1 MKIGVDLRALQGNNK
16 YRGIGRNIRELITS
30 LSKIDSKNDYIF
42 YAFEELENPIDSMV
56 LSSKFKYKIKKF
68 KYSNLSQKKY
78 VRILFSEYSPINVND
93 DNLDVFFQ
101 TDMQYGL
108 PKRVKSVAIFY
119 DLIPFYYWNKDKINR
134 HKGLR
139 KAKIRTADRI
149 IRERYLRVL
158 SRYKKADRIIAISK
172 SSKNDL
178 VSHFKTIK
186 PRDVTV
192 ALLGFNS
199 QDKKSV
205 SLTKKQILEKYKIKN
220 DYILYVGG
228 VDLRKNI
235 VGLAKIFFE
244 YKAKNNN
251 DAKLVL
257 AGKEFDN
264 IQELTDLGW
273 LDTIKDSKYKE
284 DIIYTGYVDDSVLN
298 ALYKNAKVFAFPSL
312 YEGFGLPVLEA
323 MAAGTPVVA
332 FNNSSIPEVAGDA
345 AVLCKN
351 DKEFVAGIEKI
362 IDNEIFRK
370 SLIQKGYKQ
379 AVKFSWE
386 KTAKQTLKVL
396 EEFGKKRNI
405 L

>member
-108 PKRVKSVAIFY
+108 PKRVKTVAIFY
-119 DLIPFYYWNKDKINR
+119 DLIPFYYWNKDKLNR
-134 HKGLR
+134 HSGLR
-139 KAKIRTADRI
+139 KLKIKTADRI

-158 SRYKKADRIIAISK
+158 SRYKLADRIIAISK
-172 SSKNDL
+172 SSKDDL

-199 QDKKSV
+199 LDKKSV

-220 DYILYVGG
+220 DYLLYVGG

-244 YKAKNNN
+244 YKAKNKN
-251 DAKLVL
+251 DTKLVL

-273 LDTIKDSKYKE
+273 LDTIKDSEYKG
-284 DIIYTGYVDDSVLN
+284 DIIYAGYVDDSVLN

-351 DKEFVAGIEKI
+351 DKEFVSGIEKI
-362 IDNEIFRK
+362 IDNEMFRK

-386 KTAKQTLKVL
+386 KTAKQTLEVL
-396 EEFGKKRNI
+396 EEFGKM
-405 L
+405 

>member
-1 MKIGVDLRALQGNNK
+1 MKIGVDLRPLQGNNK
-16 YRGIGRNIRELITS
+16 YRGIGRNILELITA
-30 LSKIDSKNDYIF
+30 LSKIDSKNNYIF
-42 YAFEELENPIDSMV
+42 YTFEELENPIDSMV
-56 LSSKFKYKIKKF
+56 LSSEFKYKIKKF
-68 KYSNLSQKKY
+68 KYSNLSHKKF
-78 VRILFSEYSPINVND
+78 VGILFNEYSPVNVNGD
-93 DNLDVFFQ
+93 GLDVFFQ

-108 PKRVKSVAIFY
+108 PKRVKTVAIFY
-119 DLIPFYYWNKDKINR
+119 DIIPFYYWNKDKLNR
-134 HKGLR
+134 HSGLR
-139 KAKIRTADRI
+139 KLKIKTADRI
-149 IRERYLRVL
+149 MRERYLRVL
-158 SRYKKADRIIAISK
+158 SRYKKVDRIIAISK
-172 SSKNDL
+172 SSKDDL
-178 VSHFKTIK
+178 VAHFKTIK
-186 PRDVTV
+186 PGDVSV
-192 ALLGFNS
+192 ALLGFSS

-205 SLTKKQILEKYKIKN
+205 SFTKKHILEKYKIKN
-220 DYILYVGG
+220 DYLLYVGG

-251 DAKLVL
+251 DTKLVL

-264 IQELTDLGW
+264 KRELTDLGW
-273 LDTIKDSKYKE
+273 FDAIKESKYRQ
-284 DIIYTGYVDDSVLN
+284 DIICSGYVDDVELSC
-298 ALYKNAKVFAFPSL
+298 LYKNAGAFVFPSL

-370 SLIQKGYKQ
+370 ALIKKGYKQ

-386 KTAKQTLKVL
+386 KTAKQTLEVL
-396 EEFGKKRNI
+396 EEFGKK
-405 L
+405 

>member
-16 YRGIGRNIRELITS
+16 YRGIGRNIRELITA

-56 LSSKFKYKIKKF
+56 LYSKFKYKIKKF
-68 KYSNLSQKKY
+68 KYTNLSHKKF
-78 VRILFSEYSPINVND
+78 VGILFNEYSPINVTG

-108 PKRVKSVAIFY
+108 PKRVKTVAVFY
-119 DLIPFYYWNKDKINR
+119 DMIPFYYWNKVKLSR
-134 HKGLR
+134 YRGLR
-139 KAKIRTADRI
+139 KVKIKTDDRI
-149 IRERYLRVL
+149 MRERYLRVL
-158 SRYKKADRIIAISK
+158 RRYKKVDRIIAISK
-172 SSKNDL
+172 SSKDDL

-205 SLTKKQILEKYKIKN
+205 SFTKKQILEKYKIKN

-228 VDLRKNI
+228 VDMRKNI

-244 YKAKNNN
+244 YKAKNKN
-251 DAKLVL
+251 DTKLVL

-264 IQELTDLGW
+264 IKEATDLGW
-273 LDTIKDSKYKE
+273 LDAIKDSKYKG
-284 DIIYTGYVDDSVLN
+284 DIIYPGYVDDSVLN

-351 DKEFVAGIEKI
+351 YKEFVTGIEKI

-379 AVKFSWE
+379 AVKFSWD
-386 KTAKQTLKVL
+386 KTAKQTLEVL
-396 EEFGKKRNI
+396 EELGKM
-405 L
+405 

>member
-68 KYSNLSQKKY
+68 KYSSLSQKKY

-108 PKRVKSVAIFY
+108 PKRVKTVAIFY
-119 DLIPFYYWNKDKINR
+119 DLIPFYYWNKDKLNR
-134 HKGLR
+134 HSGLR
-139 KAKIRTADRI
+139 KLKIKTADRI

-158 SRYKKADRIIAISK
+158 RRYKKADRIIAISK
-172 SSKNDL
+172 SSKDDL

-186 PRDVTV
+186 ARDVTV

-205 SLTKKQILEKYKIKN
+205 SPTKKHILEKYKIKN

-235 VGLAKIFFE
+235 VGLANIFFE
-244 YKAKNNN
+244 YKAKNKN
-251 DAKLVL
+251 DTKLVL

-273 LDTIKDSKYKE
+273 LDTIKDSEYKG
-284 DIIYTGYVDDSVLN
+284 DIIYAGYVDDSVLN

-396 EEFGKKRNI
+396 EEFGKI
-405 L
+405 

>member
-1 MKIGVDLRALQGNNK
+1 MKIGVDLRPLQGNNK
-16 YRGIGRNIRELITS
+16 YRGIGRNILELITA
-30 LSKIDSKNDYIF
+30 LSKIDSKNNYIF
-42 YAFEELENPIDSMV
+42 YTFEELENPIDSMV
-56 LSSKFKYKIKKF
+56 LSSEFKYKIKKF
-68 KYSNLSQKKY
+68 KYSNLSHKKF
-78 VRILFSEYSPINVND
+78 VGILFNEYSPVNVNGD
-93 DNLDVFFQ
+93 GLDVFFQ

-119 DLIPFYYWNKDKINR
+119 DMIPFYYWNKDKINR

-139 KAKIRTADRI
+139 KAKIKTADRI
-149 IRERYLRVL
+149 IRERYLSVL
-158 SRYKKADRIIAISK
+158 RRYKLADRIIAISK

>member
-1 MKIGVDLRALQGNNK
+1 MKIGVDLRPLQGNNK
-16 YRGIGRNIRELITS
+16 YRGIGRNILELITA
-30 LSKIDSKNDYIF
+30 LSKIDSKNNYIF
-42 YAFEELENPIDSMV
+42 YTFEELENPIDSMV
-56 LSSKFKYKIKKF
+56 LSSEFKYKIKKF
-68 KYSNLSQKKY
+68 KYSNLSHKKF
-78 VRILFSEYSPINVND
+78 VGILFNEYSPVNVNGD
-93 DNLDVFFQ
+93 GLDVFFQ

-119 DLIPFYYWNKDKINR
+119 DMIPLYYWNKDKLNR
-134 HKGLR
+134 HSGLR
-139 KAKIRTADRI
+139 RLKIKTVDRI
-149 IRERYLRVL
+149 MRERYLRFL
-158 SRYKKADRIIAISK
+158 SRYKKADRIISISK
-172 SSKNDL
+172 SSKDDL
-178 VSHFKTIK
+178 VAHFKNIK
-186 PRDVTV
+186 PGDVSV
-192 ALLGFNS
+192 ALLGFSS

-205 SLTKKQILEKYKIKN
+205 SFTKKHILEKYKIKN
-220 DYILYVGG
+220 DYLLYVGG

-251 DAKLVL
+251 DTKLVL
-257 AGKEFDN
+257 AGKEFN
-264 IQELTDLGW
+264 NKRELTDLGW
-273 LDTIKDSKYKE
+273 FDTIKDSKYKE
-284 DIIYTGYVDDSVLN
+284 DIIYAGYVDDSVLN

-345 AVLCKN
+345 AFLCKN

-386 KTAKQTLKVL
+386 KTAKQTLEVL
-396 EEFGKKRNI
+396 EEFGKK
-405 L
+405 